1 MSSFSS
7 SELSRP
13 HIGSRGGGGV
23 FFAGMPE
30 SQWPAALPTQQAIAF
45 ALSEEA
51 LEIGT
56 KIAKNDNATA
66 IATSF
71 AVKILINLIRL
82 RRLFFGN
89 RLANQF
95 HFALSANAA

>member
-1 MSSFSS
+1 
-7 SELSRP
+7 
-13 HIGSRGGGGV
+13 
-23 FFAGMPE
+23 MPE

-56 KIAKNDNATA
+56 KIAKNDNAIA

-71 AVKILINLIRL
+71 STQ
-82 RRLFFGN
+82 RRKGAK
-89 RLANQF
+89 ANTNTSL
-95 HFALSANAA
+95 HLCVFA